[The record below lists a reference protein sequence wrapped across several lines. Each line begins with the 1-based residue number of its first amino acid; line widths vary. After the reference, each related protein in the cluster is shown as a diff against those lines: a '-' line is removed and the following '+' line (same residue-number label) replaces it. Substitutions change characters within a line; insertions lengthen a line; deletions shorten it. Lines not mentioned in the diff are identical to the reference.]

1 LNGEMTKSI
10 SALRWWV
17 IGGVRHNF
25 KERRTVNCCKRR
37 TPGSSSGEDFSS
49 VRGFLSDERS
59 IAVDGRDFLYTLF
72 QFGEP
77 SRARAVLERSF
88 EHSVLRYVV
97 SGVGGFRSPRGWG
110 NKEAQRNGFTAARNT
125 EWRYRIMQKIGDHIR
140 FSASDLVGHL
150 DCHHLT
156 ALDAAV
162 ARGSLGKPKV
172 WDPVLQTLLERG
184 LTHERQYVE
193 TLRESGVSVVEIAGG
208 GINSTQVDQ
217 TLGAMRSGA
226 DVIVQG
232 ALLQGVWSGR
242 ADILRR
248 VEVASDLGAWSYEV
262 IDTKLARETKGATV
276 LQLSLYSDL
285 LASAQGWV
293 PEYMYVVTPGS
304 GFEPQRYRTADF
316 SAYYRLA
323 KSGLGQFLDMDTSG
337 GTYPEPNEHCDL
349 CAWRVPCDQRR
360 RGDDHLCLVAGIT
373 KIQMNELRAR
383 EVTTLATLAQVPL
396 PLAWKPDRGVATSYE
411 RIREQARIQV
421 QGRVEG
427 KALYETL
434 PVVKELGLSALP
446 APSPGDVF
454 FDLEGDPFVD
464 DGGLEY
470 LFGYAS
476 EDDGIQYRGDWA
488 VSREEERRA
497 FESFVDFLTARWQ
510 QYPNF
515 HVYHYAPYEP
525 SALKRLMGRYA
536 TREEEIDRMLRGR
549 LFVDLYQIV
558 RHAVRASVE
567 SYSIKELERFFGF
580 DRATKLQDASRAL
593 ANVQKALEI
602 NDAEAISP
610 ELKATVAGYN
620 RDDCMSAR
628 GLRNW
633 LEQVRADLVAQ
644 GAVIDRPALTT
655 DEASED
661 RSAWQARIEKLISR
675 LTGDVPADVRERSAE
690 QQARWILAHT
700 LDWHR
705 REEKAVWWE
714 YFRLSGLSSD
724 DLFDER
730 AALSGLVFEGKVGG
744 TTRAP
749 VHRYRFPAQETEF
762 RGDESLHRTGGD
774 KLGAVE
780 RISLDGRVVDIKK
793 RGDSADVHPDAVF
806 EHDVIGTKEQAES
819 LARLGDFVARCG
831 LAGEGQY
838 EAARDLLLRSP
849 PRLGA
854 EPLRL
859 PNETALESAVR
870 IAPKLR
876 AGVFPVQGPPGTG
889 KTHIGARMICALVKS
904 GAKVGV
910 TATSHKVIRRLLDEV
925 LEAAGEGGQ
934 TVRCVQKVSEAE
946 EDQPNLVFGK
956 NNADVFR
963 ALHGSCDVAAGTAWL
978 WSRVEALECV
988 DVLFVDEA
996 AQVSLA
1002 NVLAVSHAAPSL
1014 VLLGDPRQ
1022 LDQPAQ
1028 GSHPEGT
1035 GVSALDYILN
1045 GRQTIGAE
1053 QGLFLGERWRL
1064 HPGICAF
1071 TSELFYESRLTAI
1084 PGLERQ
1090 VIRSSGRIQGSGL
1103 RFLPVVHQGN
1113 QNSSPEEAGAIGK
1126 LVAEILASGTTWVDR
1141 HGTEKAVVLEDILII
1156 APYNAQV
1163 FDLKDRIPGARIGT
1177 VDKFQGQE
1185 APIVIYSMTT
1195 STHADAPRG
1204 MNFLYSLNRL
1214 NVATSRAKCLSIL
1227 VCSPALFEPECRTPE
1242 QMKMANAFCRY
1253 LEMATGL

>member
-1 LNGEMTKSI
+1 
-10 SALRWWV
+10 
-17 IGGVRHNF
+17 
-25 KERRTVNCCKRR
+25 
-37 TPGSSSGEDFSS
+37 
-49 VRGFLSDERS
+49 
-59 IAVDGRDFLYTLF
+59 
-72 QFGEP
+72 
-77 SRARAVLERSF
+77 
-88 EHSVLRYVV
+88 
-97 SGVGGFRSPRGWG
+97 
-110 NKEAQRNGFTAARNT
+110 
-125 EWRYRIMQKIGDHIR
+125 MQKIADQLR

-162 ARGSLGKPKV
+162 AHGTLSKPKI
-172 WDPVLQTLLERG
+172 WDPVLQALVERG
-184 LTHERQYVE
+184 LVHERQYVAH
-193 TLRESGVSVVEIAGG
+193 LAQLDINVVQIHGG
-208 GINSTQVDQ
+208 GINATQAQQ
-217 TLGAMRSGA
+217 TVEAMKSGA
-226 DVIVQG
+226 DFIVQG
-232 ALLQGVWSGR
+232 ALLHGVWSGR
-242 ADILRR
+242 ADVLRR
-248 VEVASDLGAWSYEV
+248 VEIASDLGAWSYEV

-285 LASAQGWV
+285 LGAAQGRV

-304 GFEPQRYRTADF
+304 GFEPERYRTADF
-316 SAYYRLA
+316 SAYYRHA
-323 KSGLGQFLDMDTSG
+323 KSGLGQFLDRDTSG

-349 CAWRVPCDQRR
+349 CAWRVPCDERR
-360 RGDDHLCLVAGIT
+360 RADDHLCLVAGIT

-383 EVTTLATLAQVPL
+383 QVTSLAALARVPL
-396 PLAWKPDRGVATSYE
+396 PLTWKPDRGVVTSYE

-421 QGRVEG
+421 QGRIEG
-427 KALYETL
+427 KPLYETL
-434 PVVKELGLSALP
+434 PIVKDLGLSALP
-446 APSPGDVF
+446 TPSAGDVF

-464 DGGLEY
+464 EGGLEY
-470 LFGYAS
+470 LFGYAFLD
-476 EDDGIQYRGDWA
+476 ETGVLQYQGDWA
-488 VSREEERRA
+488 VSREQEKWA
-497 FESFVDFLTARWQ
+497 FETFVDLAMTRWE
-510 QYPNF
+510 QYPDF
-515 HVYHYAPYEP
+515 HIYHYAPYEP

-549 LFVDLYQIV
+549 VFVDLYQIV
-558 RHAVRASVE
+558 RHAIRASVE

-580 DRATKLQDASRAL
+580 VRTTRLEDASRAL
-593 ANVQKALEI
+593 ANVQTSLEFK
-602 NDAEAISP
+602 DVEAITI
-610 ELKATVAGYN
+610 ELKETVAGYN
-620 RDDCMSAR
+620 RDDCVSAR
-628 GLRNW
+628 GLRDW
-633 LEQVRADLVAQ
+633 LERVRADLVAQ
-644 GAVIDRPALTT
+644 GADIDRPAPAT

-661 RSAWQARIEKLISR
+661 RSAWQERIEKLVGR
-675 LTGDVPADVRERSAE
+675 LTGDVPADVHERSAE

-730 AALSGLVFEGKVGG
+730 AAISGLEFAGSAGG
-744 TTRAP
+744 TARSP

-762 RGDESLHRTGGD
+762 RGGESLHRTGGD

-780 RISLDGRVVDIKK
+780 RISLDERVVDIKK
-793 RGDSADVHPDAVF
+793 RGDSATVHPDAVF

-831 LAGEGQY
+831 LGGEGQY
-838 EAARDLLLRSP
+838 AAARDLLLRSL

-854 EPLRL
+854 EPIRL

-904 GAKVGV
+904 GAKVGI

-925 LEAAGEGGQ
+925 LEAAGEVEQ
-934 TVRCVQKVSEAE
+934 TVRCIQKVSEAE
-946 EDQPNLVFGK
+946 EGQPNLIFAK

-978 WSRVEALECV
+978 WSRAEALESV

-1045 GRQTIGAE
+1045 SRQTIGAE
-1053 QGLFLGERWRL
+1053 QGLFLGETWRL
-1064 HPGICAF
+1064 HPNICAF
-1071 TSELFYESRLTAI
+1071 TSELFYESRLTTI

-1090 VIRSSGRIQGSGL
+1090 VIRSTGPIQGSGL
-1103 RFLPVVHQGN
+1103 RYRPVEHRGN
-1113 QNSSPEEAGAIGK
+1113 QNSSPEEGQAIEK
-1126 LVAEILASGTTWVDR
+1126 IVAEIVGAKTTWIDR
-1141 HGTEKAVVLEDILII
+1141 KGEEKVVSLDDILII

-1163 FDLKDRIPGARIGT
+1163 FDLKDRMPGARIGT

-1214 NVATSRAKCLSIL
+1214 NVATSRAKCLTIL

-1242 QMKMANAFCRY
+1242 QMRMANAFCRY
-1253 LEMATGL
+1253 LEIAETV